1 MEFSRISVKIVMRV
15 MLFCDLFLLW
25 MLVGHHV
32 GWFLTVILEMRRM
45 LVVIVVSI
53 IDERVGLP
61 EMVRR
66 FLADPISVMRE
77 GANAA
82 ILDMVLVLKHEFHD
96 VSVLHCT
103 K

>member
-1 MEFSRISVKIVMRV
+1 MKFSGISVKGVMRV
-15 MLFCDLFLLW
+15 MLFCDVFLLW

-32 GWFLTVILEMRRM
+32 GWFLTVILEMPSM
-45 LVVIVVSI
+45 LVLIVVSI

-66 FLADPISVMRE
+66 FLTDPISVMRE

-96 VSVLHCT
+96 MSVLHST

>member
-1 MEFSRISVKIVMRV
+1 MEFSRISVKSMMRV

-25 MLVGHHV
+25 MLVGYHV

>member
-1 MEFSRISVKIVMRV
+1 
-15 MLFCDLFLLW
+15 
-25 MLVGHHV
+25 
-32 GWFLTVILEMRRM
+32 
-45 LVVIVVSI
+45 
-53 IDERVGLP
+53 VGLP